1 MLETTKEKW
10 TEDAHNVIQKEL
22 LHAFRNQN
30 QDSWSENH
38 ITTQM
43 LLGLLNIGKDIKWN
57 AQSQRVVWDSFKL
70 KGTNE
75 TEFGDIALFAKVM
88 LTSDLHLEGVVFYE
102 AKRQYY
108 DKKFH
113 AIGFNSIKPKQLTR
127 IQKLTS
133 ASNVL
138 LYDVDVK
145 NKTLGAFCLPTIFV
159 EKLMNKAPYAV
170 LPHTLPH
177 YSTLWVSSLAENF
190 SGYGLDY
197 SPEAVKKIKEL
208 LETSKPPSHII
219 NACFS
224 MPKSVQ
230 PKLDNSFIP
239 LDKYENLVPT
249 PTPTPTTKNKPRK
262 NNGMS

>member
-1 MLETTKEKW
+1 MLETTKERW
-10 TEDAHNVIQKEL
+10 IEDAHNVIQKEL
-22 LHAFRNQN
+22 LHAFSNQH

-38 ITTQM
+38 ITTQ
-43 LLGLLNIGKDIKWN
+43 LLLALLSIGKDIKWN

-75 TEFGDIALFAKVM
+75 TEYGDIALFAKVM
-88 LTSDLHLEGVVFYE
+88 LTSELHLEGVVFYE

-113 AIGFNSIKPKQLTR
+113 AIGFNSIKPEQLTR
-127 IQKLTS
+127 IQKITS

-138 LYDVDVK
+138 LYDVDLT
-145 NKTLGAFCLPTIFV
+145 NKSLGAFCLPTIFV
-159 EKLMNKAPYAV
+159 EKLMHKAPRAV
-170 LPHTLPH
+170 LPHTLTY
-177 YSTLWVSSLAENF
+177 YSTHWVSSLAENL

-208 LETSKPPSHII
+208 LETSNPPSHII
-219 NACFS
+219 NTCLS
-224 MPKSVQ
+224 MPKSIQ

-249 PTPTPTTKNKPRK
+249 PTPTPTPTTKHKFRK
-262 NNGMS
+262 K